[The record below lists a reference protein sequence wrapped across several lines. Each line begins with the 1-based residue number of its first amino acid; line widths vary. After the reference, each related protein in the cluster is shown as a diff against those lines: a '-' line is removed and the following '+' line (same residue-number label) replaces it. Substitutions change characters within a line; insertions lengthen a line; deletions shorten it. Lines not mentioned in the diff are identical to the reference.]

1 MTEYHPDNK
10 EQTAK
15 MRRTFQVKLAG
26 DHTDIYPVH
35 IPVVDLPQS
44 MIDEMP
50 PEDRYKAYDVHLM
63 FCAVTLCLN

>member
-1 MTEYHPDNK
+1 MTDDRER
-10 EQTAK
+10 TAK

-35 IPVVDLPQS
+35 IPVVDLPQE

-50 PEDRYKAYDVHLM
+50 PSERHKAYDVHLM
-63 FCAVTLCLN
+63 FSAVTLCLN